1 MKRIRHAWVMVI
13 WAVVCSF
20 VISAVSAV
28 PAMAAETAGK
38 PADTSGK
45 PAADPGRKPADTSG
59 KPAVD
64 TSGKAPDISGKPAS
78 STDKTAPA
86 KAKPKTVT
94 GMVEKTDKGMILK
107 ARGEIYTVTGK
118 DLSSLVGKKV
128 KVTGTLTKTDK
139 GNTFHVMRAQEIKPT
154 KPLQMRR

>member
-20 VISAVSAV
+20 IISSVSTK
-28 PAMAAETAGK
+28 PAMAADTGGK

-45 PAADPGRKPADTSG
+45 PAADTG
-59 KPAVD
+59 
-64 TSGKAPDISGKPAS
+64 GKAADPTSGKPAS
-78 STDKTAPA
+78 SSDKAAPA

-94 GMVEKTDKGMILK
+94 GMVEKTDKGITLK
-107 ARGEIYTVTGK
+107 ARRELYTVTGK

-128 KVTGTLTKTDK
+128 KVTGTLTKSDK

-154 KPLQMRR
+154 KPLPLRR

>member
-1 MKRIRHAWVMVI
+1 MKRIRHPGVMVI

-20 VISAVSAV
+20 IISSVSAQ
-28 PAMAAETAGK
+28 PAMAADTGGK

-45 PAADPGRKPADTSG
+45 PAAD
-59 KPAVD
+59 
-64 TSGKAPDISGKPAS
+64 TSGKAADISGKPAS
-78 STDKTAPA
+78 SSDKTAPA

-94 GMVEKTDKGMILK
+94 GMVEKTDKGIILK
-107 ARGEIYTVTGK
+107 ARRELYTVTGK
-118 DLSSLVGKKV
+118 DLSSMVGKKV

-154 KPLQMRR
+154 KPLRMRR